1 MQQLDPR
8 SLKDEER
15 EHPVAGAWR
24 PTLREIAKA
33 LVEGDYALSRGI
45 AAVAPVSNATAAQIR
60 ASISNCGETL
70 AELPDDTWNSSVSQW
85 METYWDVIVDLW
97 TRESGRSDMI
107 LSVRVFETS
116 DGYRFEI
123 DSVHVP

>member
-1 MQQLDPR
+1 MQQLDPKP
-8 SLKDEER
+8 LKDEER
-15 EHPVAGAWR
+15 EHPVAGVWR

-33 LVEGDYALSRGI
+33 LMEGDYFLSRGI
-45 AAVAPVSNATAAQIR
+45 AAVAPVTNATAAQIR
-60 ASISNCGETL
+60 ASISNYGETL
-70 AELPDDTWNSSVSQW
+70 AELPEDNWNSSVSQW

-116 DGYRFEI
+116 DGYLFEI